1 MVKRMKMKKYIQSMM
16 AFAAIVSFAS
26 CSSEDNNTT
35 IENESATKV
44 MTFTATQE
52 GDEQSTRAAI
62 SSTDSK
68 VINWQEGDQISIFD
82 GKTNNQF
89 TLKNGAGTKSATF
102 QGVAASA
109 ETYTAVYP
117 YQLGASYDTSNGKVT
132 GITLKA
138 TQNATANSFDKEAAL
153 MIAEGDNTTLTFKN
167 VVGYVKVKPNFD
179 CKRIELMDFDNSAV
193 LAGTGTV
200 SYNNGKPT
208 LDLSNAETKN
218 YAITLTGDIK
228 AGNYYYIAVP
238 PVTLKAG
245 WTIKFTASDG
255 EVYSRMG
262 TNPITFT
269 RNKVTN
275 LGEFAT
281 TGDYWCDAARGVI
294 VRADQEVDMGV
305 FEINGKNY
313 RLIFAK
319 SNLTKDGLAA
329 NEYDFG
335 DYFAWGAIEPWLT
348 SYTYDGVSHEDDSFT
363 NKIWKPGKEAGFI
376 QANAPILSKTYKAND
391 VLSSSDD
398 AARQILKGEWQLPTK
413 EIWVALYNA
422 NKNKVYW
429 GSDGKMKFDIISGI
443 NGMKISK
450 KDDPN
455 TYIFLPAAGYVGGSS
470 NYLVGDYG
478 CYWSGT
484 AYSGTKPYQLYFGRG
499 AAKTQDYLRSFVGM
513 PVRPVRLVEVS
524 LAGSGQGE
532 TEGIEEDEFKY

>member
-1 MVKRMKMKKYIQSMM
+1 M

-35 IENESATKV
+35 IENESAVKV

-62 SSTDSK
+62 STSDSK
-68 VINWQEGDQISIFD
+68 VINWESDDKISIFD
-82 GKTNNQF
+82 GTKNNQF

-117 YQLGASYDTSNGKVT
+117 YQSEATLSGTSVEKV
-132 GITLKA
+132 TLKA

-153 MIAEGDNTTLTFKN
+153 MIAEGGDGNTLNFKN
-167 VVGYVKVKPNFD
+167 VVGYVKVKPTFN
-179 CKRIELMDFDNSAV
+179 CTRIDLKAFDNSAV

-208 LDLSNAETKN
+208 LDLSETKD
-218 YAITLTGDIK
+218 YAITLRGDIK
-228 AGNYYYIAVP
+228 ANKYYYIAVP

-245 WTIKFTASDG
+245 WTIQFTASDG
-255 EVYSRMG
+255 KVYSRKG
-262 TNPITFT
+262 TKPITFT

-281 TGDYWCDAARGVI
+281 TGDYPARGDI

-319 SNLTKDGLAA
+319 SNLTKEGLAA
-329 NEYDFG
+329 NENDYG
-335 DYFAWGAIEPWLT
+335 DYFAWGATEPWYY
-348 SYTYDGVSHEDDSFT
+348 SAT
-363 NKIWKPGKEAGFI
+363 NTWKEGKEAGFT
-376 QANAPILSKTYKAND
+376 QANAPTLSKTYNANE

-398 AARQILKGEWQLPTK
+398 AARQILGGDWQLPTT
-413 EIWVALYNA
+413 EIWKALWDA

-429 GSDGKMKFDIISGI
+429 GPDGNMRYDTISGI
-443 NGMKISK
+443 KGMKISK
-450 KDDPN
+450 KDDPY
-455 TYIFLPAAGYVGGSS
+455 TYIFLPAAGSAGKEV
-470 NYLVGDYG
+470 NNVGDFGY
-478 CYWSGT
+478 YWSGT
-484 AYSGTKPYQLYFGRG
+484 ANSSTKPYYLYFTIRG
-499 AAKTQDYLRSFVGM
+499 GNPQEFIYFNFVGLL
-513 PVRPVRLVEVS
+513 VRPVRLVEVS

-532 TEGIEEDEFKY
+532 TEGIEEDVFKY

>member
-1 MVKRMKMKKYIQSMM
+1 MKKYIQSMM

-35 IENESATKV
+35 IENESAVKV

-62 SSTDSK
+62 SSTESK

-117 YQLGASYDTSNGKVT
+117 YQSEATLSGTSVEKV
-132 GITLKA
+132 TLKA
-138 TQNATANSFDKEAAL
+138 TQTATANSFDKNAAL
-153 MIAEGDNTTLTFKN
+153 MMAQSNSTTLEFKN
-167 VVGYVKVKPNFD
+167 AVGYVKVKPNFD
-179 CKRIELMDFDNSAV
+179 CTRIELMAFDNSAV

-245 WTIKFTASDG
+245 WTIKFTAKDG
-255 EVYSRMG
+255 TKVYSRKG
-262 TNPITFT
+262 TNDITFT
-269 RNKVTN
+269 RNKVTD

-281 TGDYWCDAARGVI
+281 TGDYWYDAARGDI
-294 VRADQEVDMGV
+294 VKADQEVDMGV

-319 SNLTKDGLAA
+319 SNLTKEGLAA
-329 NEYDFG
+329 NEYDYG
-335 DYFAWGAIEPWLT
+335 DYFAWGATEPWYSSAT
-348 SYTYDGVSHEDDSFT
+348 QTWKNDKPGGYTTDNAPFYNSSTESYTKYT
-363 NKIWKPGKEAGFI
+363 PGDALEA
-376 QANAPILSKTYKAND
+376 
-391 VLSSSDD
+391 SDD
-398 AARQILKGEWQLPTK
+398 AARQILKGDWRIPTT
-413 EIWVALYNA
+413 EIWAALVNNSTKVWDST
-422 NKNKVYW
+422 NKGYQFTKN
-429 GSDGKMKFDIISGI
+429 SQ
-443 NGMKISK
+443 
-450 KDDPN
+450 
-455 TYIFLPAAGYVGGSS
+455 TLFLPAAGYVWGTSFKNVGSR
-470 NYLVGDYG
+470 GR
-478 CYWSGT
+478 YWSGT
-484 AYSGTKPYQLYFGRG
+484 TASLKDN
-499 AAKTQDYLRSFVGM
+499 ADYLHFDNVNLYAQDKGSRDQGF

-524 LAGSGQGE
+524 QSQQ
-532 TEGIEEDEFKY
+532 

>member
-1 MVKRMKMKKYIQSMM
+1 MKKYIQSMM

-26 CSSEDNNTT
+26 CSSEDNNST

-62 SSTDSK
+62 STSDRK
-68 VINWQEGDQISIFD
+68 VINWEEGDQISIFD
-82 GKTNNQF
+82 GTNNKQF
-89 TLKNGAGTKSATF
+89 TLKDGKGTPNATF
-102 QGVAASA
+102 TGEALESGS
-109 ETYTAVYP
+109 YTAVYP
-117 YQLGASYDTSNGKVT
+117 YQSTASLSGNDVT
-132 GITLKA
+132 NVTLPA
-138 TQNATANSFDKEAAL
+138 TQTATDNSFDKNAAL
-153 MIAEGDNTTLTFKN
+153 MMAQSNSNTLNFKN
-167 VVGYVKVKPNFD
+167 VVGYVKVKPTFN
-179 CKRIELMDFDNSAV
+179 CTRIDLKAFDNSAV

-208 LDLSNAETKN
+208 LDLSETKD
-218 YAITLTGDIK
+218 YAITLRGDIK
-228 AGNYYYIAVP
+228 ANKYYYIAVP

-245 WTIKFTASDG
+245 WTIQFTASDG
-255 EVYSRMG
+255 KVYSRKG
-262 TNPITFT
+262 TKPITFT

-281 TGDYWCDAARGVI
+281 TGDYPARGDI

-319 SNLTKDGLAA
+319 SNLTATGLAA

-348 SYTYDGVSHEDDSFT
+348 SYTYDGVSHEDGSFT
-363 NKIWKPGKEAGFI
+363 NKIWKQGKEAGYTE
-376 QANAPILSKTYKAND
+376 ATAPTLSKTYEAND
-391 VLSSSDD
+391 VLSPSDD
-398 AARQILKGEWQLPTK
+398 AARQILKGDWQLPTK

-429 GSDGKMKFDIISGI
+429 GPTGEMQFDTINGI

-450 KDDPN
+450 KDDSN
-455 TYIFLPAAGYVGGSS
+455 TYIFLPAAGYVGSPK

-499 AAKTQDYLRSFVGM
+499 SATTQDYLRSFVGM

-532 TEGIEEDEFKY
+532 TEGIEEDVFNY

>member
-1 MVKRMKMKKYIQSMM
+1 MKKYIQSMM

-62 SSTDSK
+62 STSDSK
-68 VINWQEGDQISIFD
+68 VINWEEGDQISIFD
-82 GKTNNQF
+82 GTNNKQF
-89 TLKNGAGTKSATF
+89 TLKDGKGTPNATF
-102 QGVAASA
+102 TGEALESGS
-109 ETYTAVYP
+109 YTAVYP
-117 YQLGASYDTSNGKVT
+117 YQSTASLSGNDVT
-132 GITLKA
+132 NVTLPA
-138 TQNATANSFDKEAAL
+138 TQTATDNSFDKDAAL
-153 MIAEGDNTTLTFKN
+153 MMAQSNSTTLEFKN
-167 VVGYVKVKPNFD
+167 AVGYVKVKPTFN
-179 CKRIELMDFDNSAV
+179 CTRIDLKAFDNSAV

-200 SYNNGKPT
+200 SYNNGAPT
-208 LDLSNAETKN
+208 LDLSNAKTKN
-218 YAITLTGDIK
+218 YAITLRGDIK
-228 AGNYYYIAVP
+228 ANKYYYIAVP
-238 PVTLKAG
+238 PVTLRAG
-245 WTIKFTASDG
+245 WTIQFTASDG

-319 SNLTKDGLAA
+319 SNLTATGLAA

-348 SYTYDGVSHEDDSFT
+348 SYTYDGVSHEDDCFT
-363 NKIWKPGKEAGFI
+363 NKIWKQGKEAGYTE
-376 QANAPILSKTYKAND
+376 ANAPTLSKPYKAND

-398 AARQILKGEWQLPTK
+398 AARQILGGDWQLPTK

-422 NKNKVYW
+422 NQNKVYW
-429 GSDGKMKFDIISGI
+429 GPDGNKKFNTINGI

-450 KDDPN
+450 KDDSN
-455 TYIFLPAAGYVGGSS
+455 TYIFLPAAGYVGRSS

-484 AYSGTKPYQLYFGRG
+484 AYSGTKPYQLYFSRG
-499 AAKTQDYLRSFVGM
+499 FAKTQDYLRSFVGM